1 MKQLTIAFI
10 LSLLSLNL
18 AYAGGETKK
27 VCHTET
33 KKGKEVEVCKNI
45 KVHKKLDGT
54 PIPEKKK

>member
-1 MKQLTIAFI
+1 MKKLTIAFV
-10 LSLLSLNL
+10 LSLLSLNI
-18 AYAGGETKK
+18 AFAGGEMKK

-54 PIPEKKK
+54 PVPEKKK